1 MTKNNADDIL
11 DFLKHVGLFK
21 GIPENLIR
29 LLLNEIEIKE
39 FNRGEDIIREGEHG
53 NTIFIL
59 MNGEVSVTKKLTLL
73 TGQFGASQVDKALI
87 KLKHTNYAFFGEM
100 AMCGEGDVRS
110 ATVRAETECI
120 LAELS
125 AKQIKTVIDDNPE
138 FGAKF
143 YKNLSAVLADRLR
156 KSNRDI
162 LKLTTAL
169 TLALEE

>member
-1 MTKNNADDIL
+1 MTKTNFDEL
-11 DFLKHVGLFK
+11 LEFLKHVTLFK
-21 GIPENLIR
+21 DIPENLIQ
-29 LLLNEIEIKE
+29 LLLKAVEIKE
-39 FNRGEDIIREGEHG
+39 FKRGEDIITEGEHG

-73 TGQFGASQVDKALI
+73 TSQSGTSQVDKALI

-100 AMCGEGDVRS
+100 AMCGDGDVRS

-120 LAELS
+120 LAELT
-125 AKQIKTVIDDNPE
+125 AEQIKSVMDDNPE

-143 YKNLSAVLADRLR
+143 YQNLSGVLADRLR

-169 TLALEE
+169 TMALEE

>member
-1 MTKNNADDIL
+1 MKKNPEEL
-11 DFLKHVGLFK
+11 MEFLKHVGLFK

-29 LLLNEIEIKE
+29 ILIDEIEIRE
-39 FNRGEDIIREGEHG
+39 FKKDENIIREGEHG
-53 NTIFIL
+53 DTIYIL
-59 MNGEVSVTKKLTLL
+59 MEGEVSVTKKLTLL
-73 TGQFGASQVDKALI
+73 SGQTRTSQVDKALI

-100 AMCGEGDVRS
+100 AMCGEGDERS
-110 ATVRAETECI
+110 ATVRAETECV

-125 AKQIKTVIDDNPE
+125 AAQINGVVKKNPE

-143 YKNLSAVLADRLR
+143 YQNLSAVLADRLR
-156 KSNRDI
+156 KSNRDV